1 MNDSFTEFCAGIW
14 KKKKKQVKKLII
26 SSLIP
31 SQFSLNKVCIPHY
44 SRQTSKNCS
53 MMCSCL
59 SPKSEQILFSIF
71 SILLGLMNG
80 KNYCIYP
87 ISLAIRQAFSL
98 PKMTTNN

>member
-1 MNDSFTEFCAGIW
+1 MNDSFTEFSAGIW
-14 KKKKKQVKKLII
+14 KKKKKKQVKKLII

-59 SPKSEQILFSIF
+59 SPKSEQILFSI
-71 SILLGLMNG
+71 LLGLMNG

-98 PKMTTNN
+98 YKMTTNN